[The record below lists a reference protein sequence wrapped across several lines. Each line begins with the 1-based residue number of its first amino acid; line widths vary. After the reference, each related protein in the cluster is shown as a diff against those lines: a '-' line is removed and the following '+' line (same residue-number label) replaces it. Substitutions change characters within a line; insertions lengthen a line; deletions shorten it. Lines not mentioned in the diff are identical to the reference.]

1 MGRCG
6 AGFTFWGDPG
16 LLRPRWWLHG
26 DGDRD
31 GVPRW
36 LHGEDEASSPRR
48 AVPRRAVPCC
58 AVGWGLGQ
66 VLQGLRRSPTRPW
79 FLRPLRLGVAMGS
92 RGGSGSWQPPLPVCG
107 LRGLPEQGSPRAAR
121 SPPQQGSSSAPRSP
135 CAQVL
140 LQAAALRPCSPV
152 PWMRAPP
159 GPPAAPG
166 PGEGGS
172 PESRGSCRGTWGQP
186 GAPRRAPG
194 TKLQRGRGRRL
205 APASGRA
212 RGWAG
217 GGPAPPR
224 GTSQTTGAKPRG
236 AESCLRSSPRSYNA
250 GGFKNKCEAC
260 VVSGLA
266 TALQCPGQALWFA
279 PRQRLK

>member
-1 MGRCG
+1 MGMG
-6 AGFTFWGDPG
+6 TVFPG
-16 LLRPRWWLHG
+16 GCTGRTRPA
-26 DGDRD
+26 
-31 GVPRW
+31 P
-36 LHGEDEASSPRR
+36 
-48 AVPRRAVPCC
+48 RAVPCHAVLCC
-58 AVGWGLGQ
+58 AV
-66 VLQGLRRSPTRPW
+66 LRRGVGAGAGAAGAAPISHAAVVLAAASSGGCHGEPRR
-79 FLRPLRLGVAMGS
+79 LRKLAA
-92 RGGSGSWQPPLPVCG
+92 PPPVCG

-121 SPPQQGSSSAPRSP
+121 SPPRQGSSSAPCSP

-166 PGEGGS
+166 PGGGGT

>member
-1 MGRCG
+1 M
-6 AGFTFWGDPG
+6 
-16 LLRPRWWLHG
+16 
-26 DGDRD
+26 
-31 GVPRW
+31 
-36 LHGEDEASSPRR
+36 
-48 AVPRRAVPCC
+48 
-58 AVGWGLGQ
+58 
-66 VLQGLRRSPTRPW
+66 LQGLRRSPTRPW

-92 RGGSGSWQPPLPVCG
+92 RGGSGSWQPPPRCV
-107 LRGLPEQGSPRAAR
+107 GSGGCL
-121 SPPQQGSSSAPRSP
+121 SK
-135 CAQVL
+135 
-140 LQAAALRPCSPV
+140 
-152 PWMRAPP
+152 APP
-159 GPPAAPG
+159 GPPAHIPSGAHPQLPAPPV
-166 PGEGGS
+166 PGFSCKLQPCVLAALCPGCVQPLAPQLHWALVRGGT